1 MEIPDREVR
10 WLETYFPTLQYNP
23 SLSKITGELPIYAAY
38 DNDAGKLEIG
48 EHARTMNRF
57 ITDAFKIEIHLSI
70 LDVYGWPK
78 VYEVGGKHNRISKK
92 YNVPIG
98 DLHFNLADD
107 SCCLGIKYGGIRN
120 FRIKEFFLELV
131 IPFFYRLSYTAEF
144 GIEDS
149 NKDLWEVYSHGKKGH
164 EEYKI
169 DILNI
174 ARQRPGRNDLCPCES
189 GKKYKNC
196 HLDEVKSINRIR

>member
-1 MEIPDREVR
+1 MVR
-10 WLETYFPTLQYNP
+10 NEFSDLTIQP
-23 SLSKITGELPIYAAY
+23 SLSKITGELPICAAY

-57 ITDAFKIEIHLSI
+57 ISDAFKIEIHLDN
-70 LDVYGWPK
+70 LDGYGWPK
-78 VYEVGGKHNRISKK
+78 VYEVGGRHNRFSQK
-92 YNVPIG
+92 YNVPIS
-98 DLHFNLADD
+98 DLHFFTDDD
-107 SCCLGIKYGGIRN
+107 SCCLGIKYGGTRN

-174 ARQRPGRNDLCPCES
+174 ARQRPEEMTCVHVEAARNT
-189 GKKYKNC
+189 K
-196 HLDEVKSINRIR
+196 IAT